1 MNEDLRALER
11 ALRNRRTELQ
21 KLLGQMISDNM
32 NNSSV
37 FRNLNKELEVIEEKL
52 KKPGELQR
60 R

>member
-21 KLLGQMISDNM
+21 RLIGQMISDNM

-37 FRNLNKELEVIEEKL
+37 FRNLNKELEIIEEKL
-52 KKPGELQR
+52 KNPVELQR

>member
-11 ALRNRRTELQ
+11 ALRNRRAELQ
-21 KLLGQMISDNM
+21 QLIGQMISDNM

-37 FRNLNKELEVIEEKL
+37 FRNLNKELEIIEEKL

>member
-21 KLLGQMISDNM
+21 RLIGQMISDNM

-37 FRNLNKELEVIEEKL
+37 FRNLNKELEIIEEKL
-52 KKPGELQR
+52 KKPVELQR

>member
-21 KLLGQMISDNM
+21 RLIGQMISDNM
-32 NNSSV
+32 NISSV
-37 FRNLNKELEVIEEKL
+37 FRNLNKELEIIEEKQ
-52 KKPGELQR
+52 KNPVELQR